1 MRTGKWLMIAA
12 GGLLALAAGNLAAS
26 RAMHAG
32 RVHRYLTA
40 RLESAFGRTVEVG
53 QFDLRLSPSLRIE
66 AQSVTVGED
75 PAFGHEYFLRAER
88 VTAGLRWTGLLR
100 GRFEL
105 NTFSFTRPSVTLVRN
120 GEGRWNLER
129 WLPPPRPSGL
139 GANPRAASAAS
150 LVGPMPAPARIC
162 FNGRQ
167 RQRGAGGA
175 RAVEASPGSAAMAQ
189 RSHAASRGQ
198 GKCARRN
205 CGNVRT
211 AATGGNPCALGK
223 GFAGRFAATGSR

>member
-12 GGLLALAAGNLAAS
+12 GGLLALAAGNVAAS
-26 RAMHAG
+26 RAMHTG

-105 NTFSFTRPSVTLVRN
+105 NTFSFTRPSVTLVPN

-129 WLPPPRPSGL
+129 WLPPGS
-139 GANPRAASAAS
+139 PRA
-150 LVGPMPAPARIC
+150 VRILGC
-162 FNGRQ
+162 AER
-167 RQRGAGGA
+167 RRLTRRCGA
-175 RAVEASPGSAAMAQ
+175 RPGTLRMCRPGNGFSTC
-189 RSHAASRGQ
+189 R
-198 GKCARRN
+198 CARARFI
-205 CGNVRT
+205 
-211 AATGGNPCALGK
+211 GG
-223 GFAGRFAATGSR
+223 T

>member
-1 MRTGKWLMIAA
+1 MIAA
-12 GGLLALAAGNLAAS
+12 GGLLALAAGNFAAS
-26 RAMHAG
+26 RAMRTG

-129 WLPPPRPSGL
+129 
-139 GANPRAASAAS
+139 
-150 LVGPMPAPARIC
+150 
-162 FNGRQ
+162 
-167 RQRGAGGA
+167 
-175 RAVEASPGSAAMAQ
+175 
-189 RSHAASRGQ
+189 
-198 GKCARRN
+198 
-205 CGNVRT
+205 
-211 AATGGNPCALGK
+211 
-223 GFAGRFAATGSR
+223 